1 MKLKKNHP
9 YLFQFIA
16 PVYGWFFKSQ
26 QQRYKKDLELIMKKT
41 ILSNSKSIIDIGCG
55 TGALA
60 SALTEYGFQTT
71 GMDPVLGMLR
81 IAKKKTKNQNISFIQ
96 GNILNSVS
104 INDNTFDVSVAS
116 YVAHGLKQ
124 QDRIIMYKEMKRITK
139 QKVIFFEYN
148 QNRNIFSDI
157 IEFIEGGD
165 YFKYIKNV
173 ESELKDNF
181 SKLTILPLSKRGSL
195 YICEI

>member
-124 QDRIIMYKEMKRITK
+124 PDRIIMYKEMKRITK